1 MLGGGVTMTASL
13 PTGGD
18 FSGWLLANPLVSAAV
33 TGSERGLFQVFSGTF
48 SFCAAVSTEIA
59 LTDCVNPDAE
69 DTDVEGAAGFFCCFF
84 FLLALEVGGSVLGL
98 GVGFGFGGLEVTVG
112 GLLLP
117 PLTVSREEISN
128 MVGTER
134 NSCCVIPLISSSEE
148 GGDRV
153 HVAFP
158 FSPTFFFFREDEV
171 VEEESS

>member
-1 MLGGGVTMTASL
+1 M
-13 PTGGD
+13 
-18 FSGWLLANPLVSAAV
+18 
-33 TGSERGLFQVFSGTF
+33 
-48 SFCAAVSTEIA
+48 
-59 LTDCVNPDAE
+59 
-69 DTDVEGAAGFFCCFF
+69 
-84 FLLALEVGGSVLGL
+84 LGL